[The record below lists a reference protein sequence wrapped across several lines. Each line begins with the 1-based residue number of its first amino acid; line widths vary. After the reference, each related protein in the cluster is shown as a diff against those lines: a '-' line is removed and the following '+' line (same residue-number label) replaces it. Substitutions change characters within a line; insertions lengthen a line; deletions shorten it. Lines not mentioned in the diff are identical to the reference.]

1 MTIFDSPVA
10 VARQT
15 LRRIGLEPDE
25 HAAPSA
31 AAPTVLLSGR
41 PGHLPERL
49 AAYPR
54 SQAARPPGPTA
65 YTFVMSVMPPDPF
78 EPEPQPLRSTGTAT
92 IEREEV
98 REGLQEP
105 GDHERFSHYV
115 RKEKILE
122 SALSGE
128 PVVALC
134 GKVWV
139 PGRDPQKFPVCPVCK
154 EIHDGLR
161 DPQDGGDGGSGG
173 DSGGTS

>member
-1 MTIFDSPVA
+1 
-10 VARQT
+10 
-15 LRRIGLEPDE
+15 
-25 HAAPSA
+25 
-31 AAPTVLLSGR
+31 
-41 PGHLPERL
+41 
-49 AAYPR
+49 
-54 SQAARPPGPTA
+54 
-65 YTFVMSVMPPDPF
+65 MSVMPPDPS

-98 REGLQEP
+98 REELQEP

-139 PGRDPQKFPVCPVCK
+139 PGRDPDKFPVCPACK
-154 EIHDGLR
+154 EIYESMRG
-161 DPQDGGDGGSGG
+161 GGDDEGGSGSG
-173 DSGGTS
+173 SGGE